1 MIPFKDVKIR
11 ISDLPEIKSDFILD
25 SLELLSMPDFCS
37 SFGLMFPL
45 QREPEAIA
53 RYSQLLRQLIL
64 KQRQGRIR
72 QVSVHKVRVIQ
83 RLLLCH
89 YEVMRIRQ
97 TLGLP
102 LNPSWLCGLLLSFLH
117 ERKPFSVWQR
127 GLLVVLV
134 FLLYPYLYFI
144 WLIILCQP
152 QLNSTVWC
160 WRKPIYIGLL
170 SVLTKIRKFM
180 RRRNAHK
187 L

>member
-1 MIPFKDVKIR
+1 MMQDN
-11 ISDLPEIKSDFILD
+11 IKSDFILD

-37 SFGLMFPL
+37 SLGLMFPL

-64 KQRQGRIR
+64 KQRQEQIR
-72 QVSVHKVRVIQ
+72 QVPFRKVRVIQ

-89 YEVMRIRQ
+89 HEVMRIRQ

-102 LNPSWLCGLLLSFLH
+102 LKPFWLCGLLLSFLY

-134 FLLYPYLYFI
+134 FLLYPYLYFR
-144 WLIILCQP
+144 WLIIQCQLQP
-152 QLNSTVWC
+152 NRTFSL
-160 WRKPIYIGLL
+160 
-170 SVLTKIRKFM
+170 VLTQCSIQLEFKVTGFG
-180 RRRNAHK
+180 A
-187 L
+187 